1 MLDKV
6 LLVIGF
12 MVTVPRNKS
21 RDKDMDFIN
30 TKERILTLVLKCFLE
45 TTSMYDRVLLQNLGT
60 QFDKKIRL
68 NSFDILIITE
78 YLLKYVYIF

>member
-30 TKERILTLVLKCFLE
+30 TKERTLTLVLKCFLE
-45 TTSMYDRVLLQNLGT
+45 TISMYDRVLLQNLGT